1 MKTFVQFQLECLE
14 SIDRNSIN
22 EGLIDRFIPKS
33 KSKGGYTGQ
42 LQRVGQQ
49 VLNKAGSQV
58 QNVGGQ
64 VQRVGQQVT
73 NKVGNYANQAQ
84 RVGQQVTNKVG
95 SEISKV
101 KSSIAPA
108 PKRTS
113 KNDGSSID
121 SSNMSGSDKIRGSI
135 GAAREAIP
143 AIASGAL
150 GINRTDRNI
159 SPEMEKEIKSARS
172 RALARNSK
180 DIDYKDYSDTP
191 AGFAAQKTMGRIG
204 DKDWKR
210 DNKGK
215 ITGLRQAYD
224 TDKSPRQ
231 LAGELVNAVKTK
243 NLSQISYKPAELAL
257 SLSQRR
263 GITKHDVDFNNKPSN
278 NKNDSASLSKKVYSP
293 NQIKAYSTATA
304 PIRNVRNALQTPA
317 PTQSQKTGMYG
328 RYAPPSSQQNIPK
341 PSNIPTN
348 PTPTPAERPKSKF
361 AGARDA
367 AIEKAKQIKG
377 SPVVGEKPAAPA
389 QRPTAAPTAPAQRPT
404 AAPTAPAQR
413 PAAAPIA
420 PVRPAASAAPK
431 PAASSA
437 NPMDTWAR
445 SNPKL
450 VARLK
455 PQSATIA

>member
-1 MKTFVQFQLECLE
+1 
-14 SIDRNSIN
+14 
-22 EGLIDRFIPKS
+22 
-33 KSKGGYTGQ
+33 
-42 LQRVGQQ
+42 
-49 VLNKAGSQV
+49 
-58 QNVGGQ
+58 
-64 VQRVGQQVT
+64 
-73 NKVGNYANQAQ
+73 
-84 RVGQQVTNKVG
+84 
-95 SEISKV
+95 
-101 KSSIAPA
+101 
-108 PKRTS
+108 
-113 KNDGSSID
+113 
-121 SSNMSGSDKIRGSI
+121 
-135 GAAREAIP
+135 
-143 AIASGAL
+143 
-150 GINRTDRNI
+150 
-159 SPEMEKEIKSARS
+159 MEKEIKSARS

-278 NKNDSASLSKKVYSP
+278 NKNDSASLSKKVYFP

-389 QRPTAAPTAPAQRPT
+389 QRPTAAPTAPAQRP
-404 AAPTAPAQR
+404 
-413 PAAAPIA
+413 AAAPIA

>member
-1 MKTFVQFQLECLE
+1 MKTFVQFQLECLG
-14 SIDRNSIN
+14 SIDRNSLN
-22 EGLIDRFIPKS
+22 EGLVDRFIPKS

-42 LQRVGQQ
+42 LQRFGQQ

-64 VQRVGQQVT
+64 AQRVGQQVT

-95 SEISKV
+95 SEINKV

-113 KNDGSSID
+113 KNDGSSRD
-121 SSNMSGSDKIRGSI
+121 SSSMSGIDKIRGSI

-215 ITGLRQAYD
+215 ITGLRQRYD

-231 LAGELVNAVKTK
+231 LAGELINAVKTK
-243 NLSQISYKPAELAL
+243 NLSQIAYKPAELAL

-263 GITKHDVDFNNKPSN
+263 GVTNHDVDFNNKPSN

-304 PIRNVRNALQTPA
+304 PIRNVKNALQTPA
-317 PTQSQKTGMYG
+317 PTQAQRTGMYG
-328 RYAPPSSQQNIPK
+328 RYSPPSAQQNIPK
-341 PSNIPTN
+341 PSS
-348 PTPTPAERPKSKF
+348 TPT
-361 AGARDA
+361 
-367 AIEKAKQIKG
+367 
-377 SPVVGEKPAAPA
+377 KP
-389 QRPTAAPTAPAQRPT
+389 
-404 AAPTAPAQR
+404 
-413 PAAAPIA
+413 
-420 PVRPAASAAPK
+420 
-431 PAASSA
+431 ASSA
-437 NPMDTWAR
+437 DNMKTWAAA
-445 SNPKL
+445 NPKL
-450 VARLK
+450 AARLK

>member
-14 SIDRNSIN
+14 SIDRNAIN

-42 LQRVGQQ
+42 VQRIGQQ

-58 QNVGGQ
+58 QNVGGK
-64 VQRVGQQVT
+64 VQRIGQQVT
-73 NKVGNYANQAQ
+73 NKIGNYANQAQ
-84 RVGQQVTNKVG
+84 KVGQQVTNKVG

-108 PKRTS
+108 PKRTN
-113 KNDGSSID
+113 KNDGSSRD
-121 SSNMSGSDKIRGSI
+121 SSNMSGIDRIRGSI

-215 ITGLRQAYD
+215 ITGLRQTYD

-231 LAGELVNAVKTK
+231 LGGEIWNAARTG
-243 NLSQISYKPAELAL
+243 NISQLAYKPAELAL

-263 GITKHDVDFNNKPSN
+263 GITKHDVDFNKGKGPSD
-278 NKNDSASLSKKVYSP
+278 KQNDSSSLSKKTYSP

-304 PIRNVRNALQTPA
+304 PIRKLRDALPSGKPPVSRLPSSAAIPGTGPRGNTVGSKPPTTLPPA
-317 PTQSQKTGMYG
+317 PTAT
-328 RYAPPSSQQNIPK
+328 PSSADNLK
-341 PSNIPTN
+341 TW
-348 PTPTPAERPKSKF
+348 
-361 AGARDA
+361 
-367 AIEKAKQIKG
+367 
-377 SPVVGEKPAAPA
+377 
-389 QRPTAAPTAPAQRPT
+389 
-404 AAPTAPAQR
+404 
-413 PAAAPIA
+413 AAA
-420 PVRPAASAAPK
+420 
-431 PAASSA
+431 
-437 NPMDTWAR
+437 
-445 SNPKL
+445 NPKL
-450 VARLK
+450 AARLK
-455 PQSATIA
+455 PQSTTIA